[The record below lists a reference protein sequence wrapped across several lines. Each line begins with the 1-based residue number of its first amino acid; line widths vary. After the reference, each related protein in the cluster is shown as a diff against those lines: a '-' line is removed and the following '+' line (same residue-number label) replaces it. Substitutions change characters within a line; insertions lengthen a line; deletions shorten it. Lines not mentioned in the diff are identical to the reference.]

1 MPDDKL
7 DQLER
12 DLKAYDGDD
21 PDKAKKRLLWSL
33 EQTGHSLKNWPVN
46 ALRSIMPHERE
57 YKFGGRE
64 ADLPNHIVHW
74 GLIALA
80 VLGIV
85 AGIAA
90 LA

>member
-1 MPDDKL
+1 MSDDNL

-21 PDKAKKRLLWSL
+21 PEKAKRRLLWSL

-46 ALRSIMPHERE
+46 ALRSVMPHDKE
-57 YKFGGRE
+57 YRFLGRT

-74 GLIALA
+74 SLILIAT
-80 VLGIV
+80 GIV
-85 AGIAA
+85 LVVIA
-90 LA
+90 